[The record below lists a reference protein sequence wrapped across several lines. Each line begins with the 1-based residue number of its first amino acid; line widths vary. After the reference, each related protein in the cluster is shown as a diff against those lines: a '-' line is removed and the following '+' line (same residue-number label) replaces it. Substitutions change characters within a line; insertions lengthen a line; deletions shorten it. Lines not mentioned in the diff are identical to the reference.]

1 MVRIARVIGF
11 LVSAIGVQIASG
23 VGLAALIACVA
34 LGWFRARL
42 LWIAAPTIAG
52 TGVATWM
59 FEDVASGGKV
69 VNAQSNFVFV
79 LIVYAVIGAIGYTV
93 GAVARRRR

>member
-1 MVRIARVIGF
+1 MIRIARVIGF

-23 VGLAALIACVA
+23 VGLAALIVCFAF
-34 LGWFRARL
+34 GWFRARP

-52 TGVATWM
+52 ASVASWM
-59 FEDVASGGKV
+59 FEDVTTSGKV

-79 LIVYAVIGAIGYTV
+79 LIVYAVICAIGYTV
-93 GAVARRRR
+93 GAMARRWR

>member
-1 MVRIARVIGF
+1 MIGF

-23 VGLAALIACVA
+23 VGLAALVAAIA

-42 LWIAAPTIAG
+42 FWLLAPTLAG
-52 TGVATWM
+52 TAAATWL
-59 FEDVASGGKV
+59 FEDVSTAGKV

-79 LIVYAVIGAIGYTV
+79 LIVYLTICCIGYAL
-93 GAVARRRR
+93 GAVARRWR